1 MKTIPDYVRN
11 TDLFKTRAG
20 RNMEVKA
27 SNKSVSEIAR
37 VADESSGAGQFAL
50 VKGVVFSLQGYNAAV
65 YTSKESF
72 GRIPANKDFDVIEMD
87 LNISKKGDK
96 EVDENIVSSTGKLFQ
111 SFPTEERVG
120 EMTFVSDDA
129 KDKLLNFIKTYKDHK
144 GPRFDFMEGRE
155 TFLKNFHEYCHGKN
169 VIVKDTITY
178 KHIEKYRNS
187 DETFTMTTSLYIFE
201 QV

>member
-20 RNMEVKA
+20 RNMSVRQ
-27 SNKSVSEIAR
+27 SDKSVTEI
-37 VADESSGAGQFAL
+37 VKTADEASGAGQFAL

-65 YTSKESF
+65 YTSKEAF

-87 LNISKKGDK
+87 LSISMKGDK
-96 EVDENIVSSTGKLFQ
+96 KVDENVVSSTGKLFQ

-120 EMTFVSDDA
+120 EMNFVSDDA
-129 KDKLLNFIKTYKDHK
+129 KDKLLEFIKTYKDHK

-155 TFLKNFHEYCHGKN
+155 AFLKEFHGFCHGKN
-169 VIVKDTITY
+169 VIVKDVITY